1 MRRLAAIAL
10 IAAVAGPAAG
20 CGSDR
25 ATRGEGTIK
34 VVATLTPLA
43 DIAHNAGGAR
53 VIVSALVPRSA
64 DPHEWRPGPPNG
76 RNCARRTW
84 CVWTGGAM
92 DSWAAEEGGEHTL
105 GLLPKVD
112 PLGNDPH
119 WWQDP
124 VRVERASKEIRN
136 ELARADVNGAGYYEA
151 ATADFLARLRKLH
164 RDMRICMSLL
174 AEPAGAPRDAARR
187 LRILQRPLRHGGGRP
202 ARTRSKGGK
211 AAVGRRARR
220 AGDTRRL
227 LPRRDGF
234 EHRHD
239 RARADATARSNC
251 RPEP

>member
-1 MRRLAAIAL
+1 MRRLAAIAC
-10 IAAVAGPAAG
+10 IAAIAGPAAG

-64 DPHEWRPGPPNG
+64 DPHEWRPGPAQQLAL
-76 RNCARRTW
+76 RDAD
-84 CVWTGGAM
+84 VVIWTGGAM
-92 DSWAAEEGGEHTL
+92 DRWAVEAGNEHTL
-105 GLLPKVD
+105 GLLPKVNPVGD
-112 PLGNDPH
+112 DPH

-124 VRVERASKEIRN
+124 VRVERAAKEVRN

-174 AEPAGAPRDAARR
+174 P
-187 LRILQRPLRHGGGRP
+187 H
-202 ARTRSKGGK
+202 
-211 AAVGRRARR
+211 RRARLATQH
-220 AGDTRRL
+220 AGFAYLNDRYGTAVVG
-227 LPRRDGF
+227 PRGRG
-234 EHRHD
+234 
-239 RARADATARSNC
+239 ARVGRPLWADALGEPGTPGGSYLGAMAANTDTIVRALTDGAKNC